1 MTALTAGPVSS
12 NYAISRPINLI
23 TTKLTISAAPEGDRR
38 QALDRSAGGSNPGR
52 GSSKRSSRAVLA
64 ESERLR
70 RVVRRVTC
78 SEPWAEFALRVALE
92 QGIRPTRGDVAAV
105 LAGRGI
111 YPPAADTT
119 PMLPCA
125 CRLCRARQRYWPA
138 PLIGSNGWSLECVYE
153 STSEAQM
160 ALLPGTVSTVDMAR
174 VRRSHRVR
182 KW

>member
-1 MTALTAGPVSS
+1 
-12 NYAISRPINLI
+12 
-23 TTKLTISAAPEGDRR
+23 
-38 QALDRSAGGSNPGR
+38 
-52 GSSKRSSRAVLA
+52 LA
-64 ESERLR
+64 ENERLR

-78 SEPWAEFALRVALE
+78 SEPWAEFALRAAIE
-92 QGIRPTRGDVAAV
+92 QGIRATRGDVSAV

-125 CRLCRARQRYWPA
+125 CRLCRARRRYWPA

-153 STSEAQM
+153 SASEAQM